1 MTSWN
6 PLQKKQFL
14 CVKPALSQGL
24 STHMEDRELEMC
36 FNNLQNLEDNCKKL
50 YKEVKRH
57 EECITNL
64 HKLEQNMS
72 SELTNSPLIHEHS
85 DLRKVAENYQSV
97 TYQMGHNTDDLA
109 QLSQKTVVD
118 PLKKLNPEFGA
129 IAGALKRRDT
139 ALNEALKAK
148 AKWEKAEKQEKTG
161 ANVVRTEHAKKA
173 WTAAR
178 DEYET
183 QNKLLL
189 LELPQFYEKRIEYFQ
204 PCLQALVRSQ
214 VNFYGETNGL
224 FTNLVFAT
232 LEQLD
237 TNEEGEKSKEI
248 IENHRTMAPKL
259 VSDQDF
265 DEDLDKQLS
274 ALRSLSIVGK

>member
-1 MTSWN
+1 MTWN
-6 PLQKKQFL
+6 PLQKKPFL

-36 FNNLQNLEDNCKKL
+36 FNNLQNLEENCKKL
-50 YKEVKRH
+50 YKEVKRY

-64 HKLEQNMS
+64 HKMEQSMT
-72 SELTNSPLIHEHS
+72 SELTNSPLIHE
-85 DLRKVAENYQSV
+85 DANLRKVAEHYQSV

-129 IAGALKRRDT
+129 IAAALKRRDT
-139 ALNEALKAK
+139 ALSEALKAK
-148 AKWEKAEKQEKTG
+148 AKWEKAEKLEKTG
-161 ANVVRTEHAKKA
+161 ANTVKADQAKKA
-173 WTAAR
+173 WLAAR
-178 DEYET
+178 DEYEA

-189 LELPQFYEKRIEYFQ
+189 LELPQFYEKRVDYFQ

-224 FTNLVFAT
+224 FT
-232 LEQLD
+232 
-237 TNEEGEKSKEI
+237 
-248 IENHRTMAPKL
+248 HL
-259 VSDQDF
+259 VSASTESSHGQDQDQEQAIDGPSAITKVKSDQEF
-265 DEDLDKQLS
+265 QEDLDKQLS

>member
-1 MTSWN
+1 M
-6 PLQKKQFL
+6 
-14 CVKPALSQGL
+14 KPSLSQGL

-50 YKEVKRH
+50 YKEVKRY

-72 SELTNSPLIHEHS
+72 SELSNSPLIQEHEN
-85 DLRKVAENYQSV
+85 LRKVAENYQSV
-97 TYQMGHNTDDLA
+97 TYQIGHNTDDLA

-139 ALNEALKAK
+139 TLNEALKAK
-148 AKWEKAEKQEKTG
+148 AKWEKADKLEKTG
-161 ANVVRTEHAKKA
+161 TNVVKAEQAKKA
-173 WTAAR
+173 WIAAR
-178 DEYET
+178 DDYEN

-189 LELPQFYEKRIEYFQ
+189 LELPQFYDKRVDYFQ
-204 PCLQALVRSQ
+204 PSLQALVRSQ
-214 VNFYGETNGL
+214 VNFYGESNGL
-224 FTNLVFAT
+224 FT
-232 LEQLD
+232 
-237 TNEEGEKSKEI
+237 
-248 IENHRTMAPKL
+248 HL
-259 VSDQDF
+259 VSTTSEK
-265 DEDLDKQLS
+265 DEINDITESNHDRPVKTSKSVPKVTSDKNFNDDLEKQLS